1 MPYVGVNAQDI
12 LLYQSLKKPGA
23 VDSIKAVSAKSYC
36 YLFYYIAGFIY
47 IKNNSI
53 KHSKKLSTVFLLKT
67 EETLV

>member
-12 LLYQSLKKPGA
+12 LYQSLKKPGA

-53 KHSKKLSTVFLLKT
+53 KHSKKLYSISS
-67 EETLV
+67 EN